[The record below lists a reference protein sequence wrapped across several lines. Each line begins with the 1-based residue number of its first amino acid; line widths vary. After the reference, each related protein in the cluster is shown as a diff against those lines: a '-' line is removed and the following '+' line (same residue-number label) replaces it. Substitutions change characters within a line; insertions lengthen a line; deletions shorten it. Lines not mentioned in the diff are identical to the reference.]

1 MAGVFS
7 IQVVTVAGRTLI
19 ASATATNQI
28 VFVKA
33 LSAPTVPADPSV
45 TTGYDG
51 VQGTVTSS
59 SATNNV
65 ARVVTSYNN
74 APSASPQ
81 SVKAIALM
89 GRLVS
94 QSDAEAVIFAYC
106 TDADSEIYLP
116 GKNAPEQITR
126 FAYNIAFE
134 GNAPLEVTEAGAA
147 SLSDLDRFVSLHR
160 AGDPTRGEDQEIKGN
175 KTFDGE
181 VTLKG
186 AVHMSANIVP
196 TKGSTYKIGDS
207 VGTRLSDVYT
217 ETLHAS
223 TIIGGDTISSNWN
236 IEVGNSVMPESS
248 TVTEGVSSVSLG
260 AGNARFGSLY
270 AETVNGVNLELNQP
284 SSSNKATLTF
294 KEDALLTDK
303 DIVPANNTNAIQ
315 SCGRVGRPWKEMYVK
330 NAIFLT
336 RGTSST
342 TDNLVIYEDDGGI
355 NLENSYTGGDAGS
368 FWFRKRTGGSF
379 VGATVSAGEFIGAPM
394 GVSSLSHTPTELPNS
409 DALVDAPT
417 WNIKKGTIVM
427 AMPCWATARSLFMN
441 RKGAGDSVTVTFPD
455 VAQAPFQHGSDYD
468 SDPEKGAWYI
478 ASWKFGFGNSPKS
491 SFIPLSTQDGS
502 TSQELFSYLPAGT
515 YRLLCCVEEC
525 IGVAYSEYH
534 PEGMCVLLQKIS

>member
-7 IQVVTVAGRTLI
+7 SQVVTVAGRTLI

-33 LSAPTVPADPSV
+33 LSATTVPADPSV

-51 VQGTVTSS
+51 VQGTITSS
-59 SATNNV
+59 SATNNI

-74 APSASPQ
+74 ANTSAPQ
-81 SVKAIALM
+81 PVKAIALM
-89 GRLVS
+89 GKLAS

-106 TDADSEIYLP
+106 TDADSEIFFP
-116 GKNAPEQITR
+116 GNGAPDQITR

-160 AGDPTRGEDQEIKGN
+160 AGDPTTGEEQSIKGA

-181 VTLKG
+181 VTHKG
-186 AVHMSANIVP
+186 AVHMSADIVP

-217 ETLHAS
+217 ETVHVS
-223 TIIGGDTISSNWN
+223 QIIGGDTIASNWN
-236 IEVGNSVMPESS
+236 IELGNSVVPESS
-248 TVTEGVSSVSLG
+248 TVTEGGSSVSLG
-260 AGNARFGSLY
+260 AGNARFGSVY
-270 AETVNGVNLELNQP
+270 AETVNGVYLELNQAAT
-284 SSSNKATLTF
+284 SNKATLKF
-294 KEDALLTDK
+294 EEDALFTDK
-303 DIVPANNTNAIQ
+303 DIVPANTASDIQ
-315 SCGRVGRPWKEMYVK
+315 SCGRLERPWKEMYAR
-330 NAIFLT
+330 NAIYLT

-355 NLENSYTGGDAGS
+355 NLDNSYAGGDGGS
-368 FWFRKRTGGSF
+368 FWFRKRTGGSL
-379 VGATVSAGEFIGAPM
+379 VGATVGAGEFIGAPM
-394 GVSSLSHTPTELPNS
+394 GVSSLSHTPTTLPNS
-409 DALVDAPT
+409 YSFGDAPT
-417 WNIKKGTIVM
+417 WNIKKGAIVM
-427 AMPCWATARSLFMN
+427 AMPCWATARSVFMN
-441 RKGAGDSVTVTFPD
+441 RKGAGDSITVTFPD

-468 SDPEKGAWYI
+468 TDPEKGAWYI
-478 ASWKFGFGNSPKS
+478 ASWRHGSDNSPKS
-491 SFIPLSTQDGS
+491 GFVPLSTQDS
-502 TSQELFSYLPAGT
+502 SSSNELFSYLPAGT
-515 YRLLCCVEEC
+515 YRLLNCVEEC
-525 IGVAYSEYH
+525 VGVAYNEYH